1 VISYSLRLVAVA
13 DVYADTP
20 QDRLHLLGDDRPL
33 LGDDRPAVLG
43 FLLGR
48 ADRVIEQRGHV
59 IEQRGHVIEQRGHV
73 MALVDVVAH
82 APMYRSRAREDQVE

>member
-1 VISYSLRLVAVA
+1 MISYSLRLVAVA

-59 IEQRGHVIEQRGHV
+59 IEQRGHV